1 MTVPRGA
8 RPGVRV
14 GVDVGSVRVGVAA
27 SDPDGLLAV
36 PVTTLA
42 RDKRGRTDIDA
53 LAEIVAQRHAVEV
66 VVGLPRQLSGQ
77 EGRAVDLVRKYAEV
91 LAGRIAPIPVRF
103 VDERLTTVA
112 AHRRMAERG
121 VRSRARRS
129 LVDQEAAVQ
138 ILQHDLDSRRGS
150 GGSPGWT
157 PEGGM
162 AGSQDAR

>member
-1 MTVPRGA
+1 MSA
-8 RPGVRV
+8 ADDRPGVRV

-27 SDPDGLLAV
+27 SDPDQVLAV

-42 RDKRGRTDIDA
+42 RDRRTNVDIDH
-53 LAEIVAQRHAVEV
+53 LVLIVRERQAVEV

-77 EGRAVDLVRKYAEV
+77 EGRAVRVVREYAEV
-91 LAGRIAPIPVRF
+91 LRARIAPIPVRF

-112 AHRRMAERG
+112 AHRRMAEGG

-138 ILQHDLDSRRGS
+138 ILQHDLDTRRGGGAS
-150 GGSPGWT
+150 GGIGAPG
-157 PEGGM
+157 PLPPR
-162 AGSQDAR
+162 DPR